1 MKTAVLITA
10 RLKSERLPRKVLLPI
25 HGKPMI
31 SHMIDR
37 LKTSR
42 RADRIILCTSP
53 LPEDNPLV
61 DIAQKE
67 GIEYFRG
74 HPEDVLRRL
83 TDAARWFEVDL
94 VINCTADNPFVD
106 AVYLDRLA
114 DFHLEEENDYSFTE
128 GLPWGTFGW
137 TLSTSAMERACL
149 IKDETDT
156 EVWGGYFTET
166 GLFRWGILRADPDD
180 YQPDLRLTVDTP
192 EDFELVTRIF
202 DELYRPGEVFS
213 LQQIIELCRRRP
225 DLTAINAHIKQKRP
239 KPIRV
244 REKALT
250 DDPVPFSRSEERAL

>member
-1 MKTAVLITA
+1 MKTAILITA
-10 RLKSERLPRKVLLPI
+10 RLKSERLPKKVLLPI

-42 RADRIILCTSP
+42 RADGIILCTSP

-61 DIAQKE
+61 DIARKE
-67 GIEYFRG
+67 GIAYFRG
-74 HPEDVLRRL
+74 HPDDVLRRL

-114 DFHLEEENDYSFTE
+114 DFHLHKQNDYSFTE

-137 TLSTSAMERACL
+137 TLSRPAMEKACL
-149 IKDETDT
+149 IKDEIDT

-166 GLFRWGILRADPDD
+166 GLFRWGILRADPAD
-180 YQPDLRLTVDTP
+180 YWPDLRLTVDTP
-192 EDFELVTRIF
+192 EDFELVTGIF
-202 DELYRPGEVFS
+202 NELYQPGEVFS
-213 LQQIIELCRRRP
+213 LQQILDLCRRHP

-244 REKALT
+244 REEAT
-250 DDPVPFSRSEERAL
+250 DEPTAAHSTEQRMI